1 MAEDPRCWYCGRP
14 AQVWC
19 DAVLGFPPASPPVDA
34 PQQLLLVGV
43 ADPSP
48 HRGKPRAEQRAQPV
62 TCDAAACSLC
72 ARRFGWRTTGRMI
85 VCQRGGRGG
94 GCKAATIDRCHLHAP
109 PTAPLHFD
117 QEQIAR
123 ARESL
128 REACRAMEQQRRR
141 SDQQKAVV
149 DG

>member
-1 MAEDPRCWYCGRP
+1 MADDPCCWYCGRP

-19 DAVLGFPPASPPVDA
+19 DAVLGFAQAIPPIAA
-34 PQQLLLVGV
+34 PQQLLLVAV
-43 ADPSP
+43 AEPPRS
-48 HRGKPRAEQRAQPV
+48 KPRAEQRSQPV

-72 ARRFGWRTTGRMI
+72 ARRFGWRTVGRLM

-94 GCKAATIDRCHLHAP
+94 GCKAETIDRCHLHAP
-109 PTAPLHFD
+109 STAPLHFD
-117 QEQIAR
+117 QKQIAR

-141 SDQQKAVV
+141 SDQQKAVF